1 MLRKAHRTEEQQRE
15 SVKISHDAFTPTHS
29 AILILSPKH
38 LARKMDTQTKIIDS
52 AGKLL
57 LCWFLFESIHFLYSG
72 RFMALARMLPQFF
85 QSRIALGLYGIYHMT
100 ISTVGALAVV
110 PLMLKGQNAGLILGI
125 AYCLSGH
132 TVSPFDLILPAGSLL
147 SAVNEPTML
156 SKAADIIWL
165 IFTLSLT
172 ILFFLQR
179 RATRDTQTGNV

>member
-1 MLRKAHRTEEQQRE
+1 
-15 SVKISHDAFTPTHS
+15 
-29 AILILSPKH
+29 
-38 LARKMDTQTKIIDS
+38 MDTRAKIIDS

-72 RFMALARMLPQFF
+72 RFMGLARMLPQFF
-85 QSRIALGLYGIYHMT
+85 QSRITLGLYVIYHMT

-147 SAVNEPTML
+147 SAANEPTML